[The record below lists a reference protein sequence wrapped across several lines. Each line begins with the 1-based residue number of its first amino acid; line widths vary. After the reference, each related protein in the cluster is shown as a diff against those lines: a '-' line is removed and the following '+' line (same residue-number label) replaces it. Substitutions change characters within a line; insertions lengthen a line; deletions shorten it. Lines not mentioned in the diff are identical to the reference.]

1 MKKQFAAYYELPETR
16 IKEIWEKALIVFD
29 TNVLLNLYRY
39 KEETRN
45 QFIKVIE
52 FYGDRLWLPYQVGME
67 YHNRREVVIAETA
80 KVYES
85 FEKDLINTID
95 NAVNQVLEHYS
106 NMEHIDETE
115 IRKIINRSKVS
126 ISKKLKKQEKEHPD
140 FISEDVVLD
149 TITRLYDNKIGI
161 DLSLE
166 ELNDIYAEGDIR
178 YAHKVPPGYA
188 DAKDKAKF
196 GRIAKFG
203 DLILWKQVLRK
214 SKENNK
220 DVIFV
225 TNDQKEDWYANNE
238 GRHTPRK
245 ELIQEFLDFTGRN
258 ILIYKSSLFLKY
270 AKQNKELTISPKTI
284 NEVEKVK
291 DESHYWSFNNLYKIP
306 SLQETMESLST
317 ISSMQES
324 LKSISDNINKTVYG
338 SIPQLLEETRC
349 SYWDGLKHSLE
360 KINLIVDTPQIQN
373 LSEITNVLGNSQLIE
388 PMLDLSKL
396 KQNKNN
402 K

>member
-1 MKKQFAAYYELPETR
+1 MRKQFAAYYELPESR
-16 IKEIWEKALIVFD
+16 IKDIWKNALIVFD
-29 TNVLLNLYRY
+29 TNALLNLYRY

-106 NMEHIDETE
+106 NMEHIEETE

-196 GRIAKFG
+196 GRRAKFG

-284 NEVEKVK
+284 NEVEKVS
-291 DESHYWSFNNLYKIP
+291 DENKYWSFNNLYKIP
-306 SLQETMESLST
+306 SLQEAMESIST

-324 LKSISDNINKTVYG
+324 FKSISENYG
-338 SIPQLLEETRC
+338 SISQLFEKTKFN
-349 SYWDGLKHSLE
+349 YWDDLRQSFE
-360 KINLIVDTPQIQN
+360 TPNLYIDTPN
-373 LSEITNVLGNSQLIE
+373 LGKITSVLGDSLLTE
-388 PMLDLSKL
+388 PMTRLSVFE
-396 KQNKNN
+396 QNKHN
-402 K
+402 KGNEKL